1 MFGCAARNSGIS
13 GDHACPFPMERL
25 RAGSNLDTLS
35 SRASYFKMRK
45 LSQKEYENKITVS
58 ALQIIDNA
66 YLHSFIKR

>member
-13 GDHACPFPMERL
+13 GDHACPFPMECL
-25 RAGSNLDTLS
+25 IAGSNLDTLS

-45 LSQKEYENKITVS
+45 LSQKEYENKNNS

-66 YLHSFIKR
+66 YLYSFIKR